1 MYLTAVPFTR
11 DVSGVFAMVVVKAK
25 VFPSLYRLTSECN
38 QCLVD
43 ISSGVV
49 QAFALNLPDGD
60 SAKLLE
66 NYRLLVKGILHIL
79 LGKRKWR
86 FLHVA

>member
-11 DVSGVFAMVVVKAK
+11 DVSSVFAMVVVKAK
-25 VFPSLYRLTSECN
+25 VFPSLYRLTSKCN

-43 ISSGVV
+43 IPSGVV

-60 SAKLLE
+60 NTKLLE
-66 NYRLLVKGILHIL
+66 NCRLLVKGIVHI
-79 LGKRKWR
+79 
-86 FLHVA
+86 